1 MIAALYARESVD
13 ERLSGT
19 GMFTQL
25 EELRVKAEREGWQ
38 VYREYIDEAKTGTK
52 AEGREALAQLI
63 LDAKAHRFDIVAV
76 TKLDRFFR
84 NLRLL
89 LDYIDQ
95 LDKAGITLVSIGEGL
110 DTSNAMGR
118 FTLNIMGV
126 IAEWERERIVER
138 TKKGRYARYAQGK
151 WASGQ
156 PLYGYSYNRDTKGL
170 DILEDEA
177 VVVRRIF
184 DLYVFDRLGL
194 QQIAKLLNT
203 EKVPARQTASQ
214 WHKGAIRDIITH
226 PGYKGKHPKGV
237 ELPELVT
244 PALFELAQQRMKD
257 NPHLHRRKDSP
268 WLLQGLIKCGL
279 DSRTLA
285 CEYSHGKNGRRV
297 YSCRGRLQGTDPDN
311 KHKCSL
317 PRLDADWLENEVFL
331 KVKQSVESPEFAK
344 QAVDD
349 YIKSLGEMK
358 AEFEVQIDPSLKRI
372 EQLKGQL
379 ERLAEDW
386 VEKALSQDKVEV
398 RKERLTTELERLES
412 VAIQPDPLVIERLEN
427 VKHYLSLW
435 QKVKERGLE
444 PTVTLTP
451 ASDDI
456 TLSSDKVSF
465 PVSRSTHRG
474 LLDRLQVK
482 LYAYPK
488 HVVVDALIP
497 LPDIVAQEVSSSY
510 TAIPLAIKLLIEMRH
525 KERVRLNTTQNQ
537 PNNKNGR

>member
-25 EELRVKAEREGWQ
+25 QELRHRAELEGWQ
-38 VYREYIDEAKTGTK
+38 VYREYVDEAKTGTK
-52 AEGREALAQLI
+52 DEREGLRQLI

-89 LDYIDQ
+89 LNYIDQ
-95 LDKAGITLVSIGEGL
+95 LDKANITFVSISEGL
-110 DTSNAMGR
+110 DTSNPMGR

-138 TKKGRYARYAQGK
+138 TRKGRLARYSQGK

-156 PLYGYSYNRDTKGL
+156 PLYGYSYNKNTKGL
-170 DILEDEA
+170 DIEEKEA

-184 DLYVFDRLGL
+184 NLYVFDRLGM
-194 QQIAKLLNT
+194 QQVARLLNT
-203 EKVPARQTASQ
+203 ENVPARQTATK
-214 WHKGAIRDIITH
+214 WHKGAVRDIITH
-226 PGYKGKHPKGV
+226 PGYKGEHPKGV

-279 DSRTLA
+279 DGLTLA
-285 CEYSHGKNGRRV
+285 CDYSHGKNGRRV
-297 YSCRGRLQGTDPDN
+297 YSCRGRLQGTSPDN
-311 KHKCSL
+311 NHKCSL
-317 PRLDADWLENEVFL
+317 PRIDAEWLEEEVFQR
-331 KVKQSVESPEFAK
+331 VKQAIESPEFAK

-349 YIKSLGEMK
+349 YIKRLGEMR
-358 AEFEVQIDPSLKRI
+358 AELEAQIDPSLKHI

-398 RKERLTTELERLES
+398 KKERLTTELERLEG
-412 VAIQPDPLVIERLEN
+412 VVIQPDPTVIERLEN

-435 QKVKERGLE
+435 QKVKDRGLE
-444 PTVTLTP
+444 PTITLTP
-451 ASDDI
+451 VSDTI
-456 TLSSDKVSF
+456 TLSNDKISF
-465 PVSRSTHRG
+465 SAARSTQRG

-488 HVVVDALIP
+488 HIVVDALIP

-510 TAIPLAIKLLIEMRH
+510 RGLPLVIKLIVDM
-525 KERVRLNTTQNQ
+525 K
-537 PNNKNGR
+537 